1 MHTKHQPALFTGKT
15 NQWNCIVVSETEV
28 IMEAVQLY
36 STQIVYIHTTTDT
49 LQHYS
54 RFFLLHLIAS
64 FHIEAWYNFI
74 LYMLSVN
81 FALECFTAV
90 TSYRCT
96 KFSNFLS
103 YFLSTVQIHNIASL
117 QVLCNLCLPH
127 ILLYIHSAGP
137 RLAQVS
143 LHPFTAFT
151 RHSTCSINTPA
162 VSSIGPHRNE
172 RGRGAK
178 DRILERRS
186 RCEGTCLIV
195 IIEQVT
201 QSVSSLNGEGRKL
214 QSC

>member
-1 MHTKHQPALFTGKT
+1 MKQKSLWKLYNFTAHKLS
-15 NQWNCIVVSETEV
+15 IF
-28 IMEAVQLY
+28 
-36 STQIVYIHTTTDT
+36 T
-49 LQHYS
+49 LQLIYYNTTAD
-54 RFFLLHLIAS
+54 FFLLHLIAS

-96 KFSNFLS
+96 QFSNFLS

-151 RHSTCSINTPA
+151 RHSTCSINTVQLWQQIDVEKPFDA
-162 VSSIGPHRNE
+162 S
-172 RGRGAK
+172 
-178 DRILERRS
+178 
-186 RCEGTCLIV
+186 CLINRTAQKWKRQGGKRQNTRTQIEMWGHMSDSDYRAGDSKCV
-195 IIEQVT
+195 I
-201 QSVSSLNGEGRKL
+201 S
-214 QSC
+214 